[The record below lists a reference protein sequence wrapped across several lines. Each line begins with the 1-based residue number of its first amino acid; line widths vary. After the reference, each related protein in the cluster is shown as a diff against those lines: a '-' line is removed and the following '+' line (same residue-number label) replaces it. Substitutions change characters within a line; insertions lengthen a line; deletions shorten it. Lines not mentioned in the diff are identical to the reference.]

1 MDPSTRSVIISLQL
15 ENHGLKEDIVELKA
29 ECEALRAE
37 IGNSYLVPRRR
48 LLYELYELCL
58 NLPLGATRTRIAALQ
73 QKLATKSP
81 KDELPPPA
89 SKEGEGDPA
98 AVLEKPELRRAEP
111 LPSSKESHKTP
122 KNKPRSSRKKRSPS
136 SKKHRPNEPTPKK
149 LDFKQETDA
158 SHPDPEPS
166 SRPKPSKARHL
177 KDPWVKGSSFD
188 SCWRFCATLAGPSPE
203 TKLSAP
209 EEKQRSSD
217 SIPLG
222 YSPGDSQQ
230 VSPNSSN
237 RGDTST
243 SHRGDDSSTNNRGSE
258 GSMCSRP
265 SLKRSATTTTDAS
278 SKRAKFDKMYYRI
291 PFVRHCNKLRQLLE
305 KHGSFKELEYHVKK
319 YVRELEK
326 EGKKGR
332 WVTKQYLT
340 DIMKYSQSMV
350 ENSWTWA
357 QSRGL
362 VRVNEVHKCEE
373 ARLVLE
379 ETFEH
384 DLEKGTDREIHAEAT
399 LEDEDNA
406 FLDEPEPSEPAAPD
420 NARLAE

>member
-258 GSMCSRP
+258 GSMCS
-265 SLKRSATTTTDAS
+265 
-278 SKRAKFDKMYYRI
+278 
-291 PFVRHCNKLRQLLE
+291 
-305 KHGSFKELEYHVKK
+305 
-319 YVRELEK
+319 
-326 EGKKGR
+326 
-332 WVTKQYLT
+332 
-340 DIMKYSQSMV
+340 
-350 ENSWTWA
+350 
-357 QSRGL
+357 
-362 VRVNEVHKCEE
+362 
-373 ARLVLE
+373 
-379 ETFEH
+379 
-384 DLEKGTDREIHAEAT
+384 
-399 LEDEDNA
+399 
-406 FLDEPEPSEPAAPD
+406 
-420 NARLAE
+420 